1 MNSFQKKLLIGLV
14 VMAVV
19 SPIGIKLPEL
29 MKAGEAWGEWSKD
42 KIKEM
47 IGYVPAGMEKDSEI
61 WKAPIPDYNLG
72 DEKSTFMVQ
81 ALSYML
87 SGAIGIIVCGGLLYL
102 LSRLLVKKNE

>member
-1 MNSFQKKLLIGLV
+1 MNGFQKKLLIGLV
-14 VMAVV
+14 VLAVI
-19 SPIGIKLPEL
+19 SPIGVKLPEL

-72 DEKSTFMVQ
+72 EKKSTFTVQ
-81 ALSYML
+81 ALSYIL
-87 SGAIGIIVCGGLLYL
+87 SAAIGIIVCGSLLFL
-102 LSRLLVKKNE
+102 LSRLLFKKSE